1 MITDLT
7 VGKPSR
13 VLWKFALPLLGS
25 VVFQQLY
32 NISDSII
39 AGKFAG
45 VNALAAIGVSY
56 PITMIFM
63 AIAMGCNIGASV
75 IISQLFGNKKISEMK
90 TAVYTSFL
98 MTAVTSIVLL
108 AFGVIFC
115 KPMLNL
121 LNTPADILSDGAE
134 YLNIFTY
141 GLPLLFFYNVSS
153 GVFTALGDS
162 RTPLY
167 LLIFSSVA
175 NIILDLLFVAQYQW
189 GVAGAAWA
197 TFIAQG
203 VSSIIST
210 ALVFIRLKTQ
220 KCENKPK
227 IFDKEIFKSIL
238 VVTIPSILQQSF
250 VSVGNLFIQNIINGY
265 GSGVI
270 AGYSAAIKLNTF
282 AITSFAAAG
291 NAISSYTAQNTGAKK
306 PDRIKSGYK
315 SGLIMVLII
324 AAPFI
329 LFYFLLS
336 RQAINLFVD
345 PEDGRKAITTGI
357 QFLKVVSPFYI
368 MVSIKI
374 FTDGLLRGAGCMKAF
389 MVSTFADLIIRVIL
403 SYILSAQFDVL
414 GVWLSWPIGW
424 TIATGISYMF
434 YRKVDWES
442 RMSIY

>member
-98 MTAVTSIVLL
+98 MTAVASIVLL

-175 NIILDLLFVAQYQW
+175 NIVLDLLFVAQYQW

-203 VSSIIST
+203 ISSIIST
-210 ALVFIRLKTQ
+210 ALVFIRLKAQ

-345 PEDGRKAITTGI
+345 SEDGRKAITTGI

-368 MVSIKI
+368 MISIKI

-434 YRKVDWES
+434 YRNVDWES

>member
-98 MTAVTSIVLL
+98 MTAVASIVLL

-175 NIILDLLFVAQYQW
+175 NIVLDLLFVAQYQW

-210 ALVFIRLKTQ
+210 ALVFI
-220 KCENKPK
+220 
-227 IFDKEIFKSIL
+227 
-238 VVTIPSILQQSF
+238 
-250 VSVGNLFIQNIINGY
+250 
-265 GSGVI
+265 
-270 AGYSAAIKLNTF
+270 
-282 AITSFAAAG
+282 
-291 NAISSYTAQNTGAKK
+291 
-306 PDRIKSGYK
+306 
-315 SGLIMVLII
+315 
-324 AAPFI
+324 
-329 LFYFLLS
+329 
-336 RQAINLFVD
+336 
-345 PEDGRKAITTGI
+345 
-357 QFLKVVSPFYI
+357 
-368 MVSIKI
+368 
-374 FTDGLLRGAGCMKAF
+374 
-389 MVSTFADLIIRVIL
+389 
-403 SYILSAQFDVL
+403 
-414 GVWLSWPIGW
+414 
-424 TIATGISYMF
+424 
-434 YRKVDWES
+434 
-442 RMSIY
+442 

>member
-1 MITDLT
+1 MDGENRQIIEG
-7 VGKPSR
+7 VI
-13 VLWKFALPLLGS
+13 WKQLLIFFFPILLGTF
-25 VVFQQLY
+25 FQQLY

-121 LNTPADILSDGAE
+121 LNTPADILNDGAE

-210 ALVFIRLKTQ
+210 ALVFIRLKAQ

-329 LFYFLLS
+329 LFYF
-336 RQAINLFVD
+336 
-345 PEDGRKAITTGI
+345 E
-357 QFLKVVSPFYI
+357 YE
-368 MVSIKI
+368 
-374 FTDGLLRGAGCMKAF
+374 
-389 MVSTFADLIIRVIL
+389 
-403 SYILSAQFDVL
+403 Y
-414 GVWLSWPIGW
+414 
-424 TIATGISYMF
+424 
-434 YRKVDWES
+434 
-442 RMSIY
+442 